1 MYRLL
6 AIRKAVADE
15 EALLELSQDGRES
28 FWLRLSKFTAEFG
41 RVEVLQLRMGHN
53 FAHVELGTPLHGQLS
68 VVELEFLEEG
78 QGCVTLS
85 YIGCEGPLKAYLY
98 RQEKSRLLKL
108 VGQARERSKSHLFF
122 ECNFTE
128 GRYFLFA
135 QAQESPARLA
145 YLGEGRPT
153 LKITEEIHSEGLKND
168 VAEYLPVEQ
177 ERRENETGSS
187 WRRGPRLRDNF
198 VESRLREEFVDYVMG
213 RSKRQ
218 GG

>member
-1 MYRLL
+1 MTKLL
-6 AIRKAVADE
+6 LDYGTELDKA
-15 EALLELSQDGRES
+15 ES
-28 FWLRLSKFTAEFG
+28 FD
-41 RVEVLQLRMGHN
+41 
-53 FAHVELGTPLHGQLS
+53 HGLDIL
-68 VVELEFLEEG
+68 ELEFLEEG

-168 VAEYLPVEQ
+168 VAEYHGRHVDFAPLWSWPKPMSAS
-177 ERRENETGSS
+177 RSS
-187 WRRGPRLRDNF
+187 
-198 VESRLREEFVDYVMG
+198 
-213 RSKRQ
+213 
-218 GG
+218 